1 MNYKIG
7 NLRLKNNLVLAPMAG
22 INDTAFRMLCKR
34 YGAGLVYTEMINAN
48 AIFNK
53 NKATLK
59 KLNFVEEERPIA
71 VQLFG
76 ANLKMLE
83 SAAVIAEEKADI
95 IDINLGCPDLKVLNQ
110 GCGAALLKRPKRIS
124 EIIKAVVNKVSIPVT
139 AKIRIGTDS
148 IKIAR
153 LIEDA
158 GASAIA
164 VHARTVRQGYSGKA
178 DWSKI
183 REIKEAVNIPII
195 GNGDVFTKE
204 DALNFEGDTGLYI
217 QYSYARAS
225 SIIRKSRK
233 KAGSEIKHLPEI
245 HETELIKKLAEFPE
259 IIQQSYKQLNPA
271 IIANYS
277 FQLAQIFNEFYHAC
291 PVINSPQ
298 EEFRLALVAA
308 FKIVVKS
315 SFNLLGIDV
324 MEEM

>member
-95 IDINLGCPDLKVLNQ
+95 IDINFGCPDLKVLNQ

-204 DALNFEGDTGLYI
+204 DAENMQKSTKCDFIMIG
-217 QYSYARAS
+217 RA
-225 SIIRKSRK
+225 
-233 KAGSEIKHLPEI
+233 AM
-245 HETELIKKLAEFPE
+245 T
-259 IIQQSYKQLNPA
+259 NPA
-271 IIANYS
+271 IFKEITNGKISSKEKLDLFFEYIELAEKYNCYKFVTAKRHALNFTRGMPNSTRLRERISLSKTIDEVKESILS
-277 FQLAQIFNEFYHAC
+277 FDNC
-291 PVINSPQ
+291 
-298 EEFRLALVAA
+298 
-308 FKIVVKS
+308 
-315 SFNLLGIDV
+315 
-324 MEEM
+324 